1 MAPVQN
7 GSILGGDT
15 VDKLVGMIFSPGR
28 KNSSESSLSLSFWA
42 SCVRSSIVEK
52 ENYVR
57 RRLLRKFWIDGR
69 DLNCFFTRFNTTQFF
84 ARIYVV

>member
-28 KNSSESSLSLSFWA
+28 KNSSESSLSLSLGVVCA
-42 SCVRSSIVEK
+42 IIDRRKGKLCAKEVVEK
-52 ENYVR
+52 VLDRWKGFE
-57 RRLLRKFWIDGR
+57 L
-69 DLNCFFTRFNTTQFF
+69 FFHSL
-84 ARIYVV
+84 

>member
-28 KNSSESSLSLSFWA
+28 KNSSESSLSLSLSLGVVCA
-42 SCVRSSIVEK
+42 IIDRRKGKLCAKEVVEEVLDRWK
-52 ENYVR
+52 GFE
-57 RRLLRKFWIDGR
+57 L
-69 DLNCFFTRFNTTQFF
+69 FFHSL
-84 ARIYVV
+84 

>member
-28 KNSSESSLSLSFWA
+28 KNSSESSLSLSLG
-42 SCVRSSIVEK
+42 IVCAIIDRRKGKLCAK
-52 ENYVR
+52 EVVEEVLDR
-57 RRLLRKFWIDGR
+57 WKGFEL
-69 DLNCFFTRFNTTQFF
+69 FFHSL
-84 ARIYVV
+84 

>member
-28 KNSSESSLSLSFWA
+28 KNSSEFFSLSFSLGVVCA
-42 SCVRSSIVEK
+42 IIDRRKGKLCAKEVVEEVLDRWK
-52 ENYVR
+52 GFE
-57 RRLLRKFWIDGR
+57 L
-69 DLNCFFTRFNTTQFF
+69 FFHSL
-84 ARIYVV
+84 